1 MTGIYTLFVI
11 LIVIAAILM
20 IGIVLIQES
29 KGGGLASNFSS
40 SNQIMGVR
48 KTTDFIEKATWTLA
62 AFMVV
67 CSIICAHVA
76 PTGVTNASVVEKAAT
91 EGSTTNPN
99 NLPNFGASQQ
109 KQATADKADA
119 KAAAPAEKAP
129 AAANAP
135 AKPAK

>member
-76 PTGVTNASVVEKAAT
+76 PTGTTSSSVVEKAAT
-91 EGSTTNPN
+91 EAGNTNPN

-109 KQATADKADA
+109 KQAADA
-119 KAAAPAEKAP
+119 KGNANAATPAKQDAPAES
-129 AAANAP
+129 P
-135 AKPAK
+135 AKPAN